1 MNNYIFYILIAVC
14 LVTHAA
20 RTIYEIGK
28 FKKKI
33 KPNKLN
39 FIAMLINM
47 FAMWASW
54 FSLCEADIIK
64 INIPGMLRYIG
75 MAVFIAGLLL
85 FFIALLTIKTLENY
99 KGDLITN
106 GIYSRISHPM
116 YLSFILWMIGYSI
129 YHQALFSFLFSFILT
144 ANVLYWKRLEEKELV
159 NKYENYKSYRG
170 KTFF

>member
-54 FSLCEADIIK
+54 FSLCETDIIK

-75 MAVFIAGLLL
+75 LAVFIAGLLL